1 MFPKNSTTASDFF
14 LTGFQN
20 IGSYKFLFFIFIL
33 NVYIMTVSGN
43 LVIVT
48 IVSTSHL
55 SQSPMYFFLSH
66 LSLCDFL
73 FSSNII
79 PNMMHITLEGGSTIS
94 FSGCLIQ
101 FYIFASCT
109 ATECYLLT
117 VMSFD
122 RYVAICIPLRY
133 PSVMNS
139 KLCLLF
145 AVWSWLL
152 GFLFVLITIS
162 LLCQLDFC
170 GSMTINHFY
179 CDFIPMLELSCSD
192 VSSIII
198 ETFFF
203 ANFIVLLPFL
213 TVLGSYI
220 SIFWTIMGIHSSTGR
235 KKTFSTCSSH
245 LLIVGAYY
253 GSLLS
258 IYLFPSGGQ
267 SDSINKI
274 LSLLYTLGTPLLN
287 PMIYCFRNQ
296 EIQNQFSRI
305 LIFMKNIKSFPGLR
319 SSKVLGK

>member
-1 MFPKNSTTASDFF
+1 MFPKNSTTVSYFF

-20 IGSYKFLFFIFIL
+20 IGNYKILFFVLIL
-33 NVYIMTVSGN
+33 NVYIMTVGGN
-43 LVIVT
+43 LLIITLVA
-48 IVSTSHL
+48 TSHL
-55 SQSPMYFFLSH
+55 SRSPMYFFLSH

-79 PNMMHITLEGGSTIS
+79 PKMMQITLEGGSAIS

-117 VMSFD
+117 VMCFD
-122 RYVAICIPLRY
+122 RFVAICIPLRY

-139 KLCLLF
+139 KLCLHF
-145 AVWSWLL
+145 AIWSWLL

-170 GSMTINHFY
+170 GSTTINHFY
-179 CDFIPMLELSCSD
+179 CDFIPLLELSCSD
-192 VSSIII
+192 VSPIIM

-203 ANFIVLLPFL
+203 ANVIVLLPFL
-213 TVLGSYI
+213 TVLGSYFSI
-220 SIFWTIMGIHSSTGR
+220 SWTIIGIASSTGR

-245 LLIVGAYY
+245 LLIVGTYY

-296 EIQNQFSRI
+296 EIQNQISRI
-305 LIFMKNIKSFPGLR
+305 LILIKNIQSFP
-319 SSKVLGK
+319 S

>member
-1 MFPKNSTTASDFF
+1 MFPKNSTIASDFF

-20 IGSYKFLFFIFIL
+20 IGNYKTLFFIFIL
-33 NVYIMTVSGN
+33 NIYIMTVSGN
-43 LVIVT
+43 LLIVT
-48 IVSTSHL
+48 MVSTSHL
-55 SQSPMYFFLSH
+55 LQSPMYFFLSH

-79 PNMMHITLEGGSTIS
+79 PNMMHITLEGGSPIS

-101 FYIFASCT
+101 FYIFASYT

-122 RYVAICIPLRY
+122 RFLAICIPLRY
-133 PSVMNS
+133 PSVMNRN
-139 KLCLLF
+139 LCLLF
-145 AVWSWLL
+145 GIWSWLL
-152 GFLFVLITIS
+152 GFLFVLITVS
-162 LLCQLDFC
+162 LLCMLDFC

-179 CDFIPMLELSCSD
+179 CDFIPMLDLSCSD
-192 VSSIII
+192 VSPIII
-198 ETFFF
+198 ETFLF
-203 ANFIVLLPFL
+203 ANVIVLLPFL
-213 TVLGSYI
+213 TVLGSYF
-220 SIFWTIMGIHSSTGR
+220 SIFWTIIGIHSSTGR

-245 LLIVGAYY
+245 LLVVGTYY

-296 EIQNQFSRI
+296 EIQNQLSRI
-305 LIFMKNIKSFPGLR
+305 LDFIKNARPFPGFR
-319 SSKVLGK
+319 NSK

>member
-1 MFPKNSTTASDFF
+1 MFPKNSTIVTDFF
-14 LTGFQN
+14 LTGFQS
-20 IGSYKFLFFIFIL
+20 IGNYNKLFFIFVL
-33 NVYIMTVSGN
+33 NIYIMTIIGN
-43 LVIVT
+43 LLIIT
-48 IVSTSHL
+48 MVSTSHL
-55 SQSPMYFFLSH
+55 LQSPMYFFLSH

-73 FSSNII
+73 FSSNIV
-79 PNMMHITLEGGSTIS
+79 PNMMHITSEGGSTIS

-101 FYIFASCT
+101 FYVFASCT
-109 ATECYLLT
+109 TTECYLLT

-152 GFLFVLITIS
+152 GFLFMLITIS

-179 CDFIPMLELSCSD
+179 CDFLPMLELSCSD
-192 VSSIII
+192 VSPIII
-198 ETFFF
+198 ETFVLV
-203 ANFIVLLPFL
+203 NIIVLLPFL

-220 SIFWTIMGIHSSTGR
+220 SIFWTIIGIPSSTGR

-245 LLIVGAYY
+245 LLVVGTYY

-258 IYLFPSGGQ
+258 IYLFPSHDQ
-267 SDSINKI
+267 FDNINKI

-287 PMIYCFRNQ
+287 PFIYYFRNE
-296 EIQNQFSRI
+296 EIRRQFSRI
-305 LIFMKNIKSFPGLR
+305 VIFIKNLCK
-319 SSKVLGK
+319 